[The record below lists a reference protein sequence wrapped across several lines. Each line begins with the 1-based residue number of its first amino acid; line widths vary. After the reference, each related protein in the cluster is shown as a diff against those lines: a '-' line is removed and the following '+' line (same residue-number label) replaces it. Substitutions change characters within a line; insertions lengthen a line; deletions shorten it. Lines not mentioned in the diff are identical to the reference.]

1 MFMRSELKLNSRN
14 TFFIGFGFFSI
25 LMLWQIY
32 NSYAPIFLHRLLSV
46 DGSINES
53 DAPLVGFIMAL
64 DNLLALF
71 MLPLFGVLS
80 DRTKSRFGR
89 RMPYIIAGMF
99 VSALIFPFIV
109 VTFILNTFAGLII
122 VMLLVLIVMNIYRNP
137 AVSLMPDVTPKPLRS
152 KANGIINLIGY
163 TGAIIGGA
171 LVLIFGEGA
180 VIRVR
185 GIDDPT
191 VEARIVVE
199 EDDPTVRYETIR
211 GDYLPIQEAFLL
223 PTTFGDLD
231 ETTAINST
239 FHVETTV
246 QIHAY
251 AAPDTVADPT
261 GWEGFGIEVRADETT
276 RIRVRLIREQEG
288 GQATLIVE
296 GVNANSEFD
305 TIISLD
311 RTLEVGD
318 TVHLHIVSE
327 PGLLSVRVDEVL
339 VVDEKVVPVLPPAVA
354 VYYSYAD
361 VHFGDLDVVRSIPLD
376 EGGIETVSMLAWPSD
391 SMWLRFAPFIIVSM
405 VMLIAMV
412 VLFVTIKENK
422 LVAEMADDMKRGEAM
437 RETIGE
443 VGENVPLS
451 PMDKRNMA
459 LLLFAVF
466 FWFAAFNAIETFVST
481 YSERVLG
488 AMGLAGLITIVLV
501 ISSMI
506 TFIPAG
512 YLAGIIGRKKSIV
525 GGLLVM
531 GLGLVIAILTQE
543 ANIFFFL
550 GIALAGVGWALI
562 NVNSYP
568 MIVEMSHKNN
578 VGTYTGYYYTSSM
591 LAQSFTPVVAGFF
604 INRLGYGILF
614 NYASI
619 LVLAAFVVF
628 LFIIERKD
636 VDREIKTGLD
646 AFDVD

>member
-1 MFMRSELKLNSRN
+1 MQSELKLNTRN

-89 RMPYIIAGMF
+89 RMPYIIGGMF
-99 VSALIFPFIV
+99 VAALIFPFIV

-137 AVSLMPDVTPKPLRS
+137 AVALMPDVTPKPLRS

-171 LVLIFGEGA
+171 LVLIFGEGD

-185 GIDDPT
+185 GIDDT
-191 VEARIVVE
+191 SVEARIVLTD
-199 EDDPTVRYETIR
+199 DDPTLRYETLE
-211 GDYLPIQEAFLL
+211 GEYLPVQEAFLL
-223 PTTFGDLD
+223 PTTFGNLA
-231 ETTAINST
+231 ETEALNST
-239 FHVETTV
+239 FHVESLIRINGYDV
-246 QIHAY
+246 
-251 AAPDTVADPT
+251 PDDFTDPS
-261 GWEGFGIEVRADETT
+261 GWEGFGFEVRADEAE
-276 RIRVRLIREQEG
+276 RLRVRLIRTHQDD
-288 GQATLIVE
+288 QAALVIE
-296 GVNANSEFD
+296 GVNVTPSID
-305 TIISLD
+305 QVIPLD
-311 RTLEVGD
+311 RTLEAGE
-318 TVHLHIVSE
+318 TVHVRIVSQPE
-327 PGLLSVRVDEVL
+327 TLTVFIDDVLIVDEIA
-339 VVDEKVVPVLPPAVA
+339 VPLLAPAVA
-354 VYYSYAD
+354 VYYAYAD
-361 VHFGDLDVVRSIPLD
+361 VHFGDLDVRLYTDSNL
-376 EGGIETVSMLAWPSD
+376 ENNETMQMLAWPSD
-391 SMWLRFAPFIIVSM
+391 SLWLRFAPFIIVSI

-412 VLFVTIKENK
+412 VLYITIKENK
-422 LVAEMADDMKRGEAM
+422 LVAEMAEDMKRGEAM
-437 RETIGE
+437 SETIGE

-451 PMDKRNMA
+451 PMDKRNMV

-481 YSERVLG
+481 YSEQVLG

-501 ISSMI
+501 LSSMA

-512 YLAGIIGRKKSIV
+512 FLAGIIGRKRSIV
-525 GGLLVM
+525 LGLLVM
-531 GLGLVIAILTQE
+531 GIGLVIALLTSA
-543 ANIFFFL
+543 ANIVFFS

-578 VGTYTGYYYTSSM
+578 VGRYTGYYYTSSM

-604 INRLGYGILF
+604 INRLGYGVLF
-614 NYASI
+614 NYASV
-619 LVLAAFVVF
+619 LVLAAFIVF
-628 LFIIERKD
+628 LFIIEKKD

>member
-1 MFMRSELKLNSRN
+1 MQSELKLNTRN

-89 RMPYIIAGMF
+89 RMPYIIGGMF
-99 VSALIFPFIV
+99 VAALIFPFIV

-137 AVSLMPDVTPKPLRS
+137 AVALMPDVTPKPLRS

-171 LVLIFGEGA
+171 LVLIFGEGDI
-180 VIRVR
+180 IRVR
-185 GIDDPT
+185 GIDDT
-191 VEARIVVE
+191 SVEARIVLTD
-199 EDDPTVRYETIR
+199 DDPTVRYETLE
-211 GDYLPIQEAFLL
+211 GEYLPVQEAFLL
-223 PTTFGDLD
+223 PTTFGNLA
-231 ETTAINST
+231 ETEALNST
-239 FHVETTV
+239 FHVESLIRINGYDV
-246 QIHAY
+246 
-251 AAPDTVADPT
+251 PDDFTDPS
-261 GWEGFGIEVRADETT
+261 GWEGFGFEVRADEAE
-276 RIRVRLIREQEG
+276 RLRVRLIRTHQDD
-288 GQATLIVE
+288 QAALVIE
-296 GVNANSEFD
+296 GVNITPSID
-305 TIISLD
+305 QVIPLD
-311 RTLEVGD
+311 RTLEAGE
-318 TVHLHIVSE
+318 TVHVRIVSQPE
-327 PGLLSVRVDEVL
+327 TLTVFIDDVLIADEIAVPLLA
-339 VVDEKVVPVLPPAVA
+339 PAVA
-354 VYYSYAD
+354 VYYAYAD
-361 VHFGDLDVVRSIPLD
+361 VHFGDLDVTLYTDSDL
-376 EGGIETVSMLAWPSD
+376 ENNETMQMLAWPSD
-391 SMWLRFAPFIIVSM
+391 SLWLRFAPFIIVSI

-412 VLFVTIKENK
+412 VLYITIKENK
-422 LVAEMADDMKRGEAM
+422 LVAEMAEDMKRGEAM
-437 RETIGE
+437 SETIGE

-451 PMDKRNMA
+451 PMDKRNMV

-481 YSERVLG
+481 YSEQVLG
-488 AMGLAGLITIVLV
+488 AMGLAGLITIILVL
-501 ISSMI
+501 SSMA

-512 YLAGIIGRKKSIV
+512 FLAGILGRKRSIV
-525 GGLLVM
+525 LGLLVM
-531 GLGLVIAILTQE
+531 GIGLVIALLTST
-543 ANIFFFL
+543 ANIVFFS

-578 VGTYTGYYYTSSM
+578 VGRYTGYYYTSSM

-604 INRLGYGILF
+604 INRLGYGVLF
-614 NYASI
+614 NYASV
-619 LVLAAFVVF
+619 LVLAAFIVF
-628 LFIIERKD
+628 LFIIEKKD